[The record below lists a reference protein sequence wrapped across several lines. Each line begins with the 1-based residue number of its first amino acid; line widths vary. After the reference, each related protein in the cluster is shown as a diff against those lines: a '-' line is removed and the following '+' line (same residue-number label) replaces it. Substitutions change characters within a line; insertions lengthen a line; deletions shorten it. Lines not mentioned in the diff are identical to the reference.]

1 MSGIFNKQQLR
12 KKILY
17 KAALIRP
24 FNKFSQVSMSEME
37 PKCEAAVD
45 RFLDSYIHSLPSV
58 GKTIK

>member
-1 MSGIFNKQQLR
+1 MSIFNKQQLR
-12 KKILY
+12 QKILH
-17 KAALIRP
+17 KASVIRP

-45 RFLDSYIHSLPSV
+45 NFLKAYLHSLPSV

>member
-1 MSGIFNKQQLR
+1 MSLFYKKQLR
-12 KKILY
+12 EKIMYKAKIL
-17 KAALIRP
+17 RP

>member
-1 MSGIFNKQQLR
+1 MSLFYKKQLR
-12 KKILY
+12 EKIMY
-17 KAALIRP
+17 KAKTLRA